1 MNQIRLLNCLLLI
14 VLYPLGQALGQ
25 DAEKEVPPTAPVE
38 EAAPKTDAN
47 AGDKDPVGEAAEERN
62 IRIQFE
68 GVPYS
73 DALQRFSQ
81 MANKPLIIES
91 PVQGTLT
98 FYDPQPYTYQ
108 EALDVL
114 NVILSMKGVALV
126 ETGRYLQ
133 LSKLENIKK
142 LPLKVIRGGDAS
154 GDVRPGQI
162 VTVVVQL
169 QHLDAAEVSAAASSL
184 LSNAGSIAPMTQG
197 KGLIIT
203 DRLESIKRVQNLLSE
218 IDIGADAERV
228 MKTHLLKHSSGL
240 VVAEL
245 INKTFGK
252 ASAPKRLKY
261 NDKTKRYDSFDPEPS
276 TYVTAVYDEASRTMV
291 LFGPTEQ
298 VDLASDLL
306 LQFEVGDGRA
316 GEVKIFLPS
325 KVDAD
330 DLAEMIRDG
339 VEGVAGKGESSETA
353 KLKARIIVDEKF
365 NRIIATAPVSGQL
378 ELIENFV
385 LQVDGSTAVG
395 GSRTASAS
403 INVTRV
409 YRIKTLDLDTVRSA
423 VENATSE
430 IYPSGESKPR

>member
-1 MNQIRLLNCLLLI
+1 MNCSLVCCLSFCIRLAKRLARR
-14 VLYPLGQALGQ
+14 G
-25 DAEKEVPPTAPVE
+25 KEAPPTVPVE

-47 AGDKDPVGEAAEERN
+47 AGDKEPAGEVAEERN

-68 GVPYS
+68 RLPYS
-73 DALQRFSQ
+73 DTLQRFFQ

-98 FYDPQPYTYQ
+98 FVPAYTYQ

-142 LPLKVIRGGDAS
+142 LPLKVIRGGCFRRCASRADSYCGRTVAAS
-154 GDVRPGQI
+154 GCGRGFCCGFF
-162 VTVVVQL
+162 T
-169 QHLDAAEVSAAASSL
+169 

-218 IDIGADAERV
+218 IDIGADTERV

-252 ASAPKRLKY
+252 ASAPKRL
-261 NDKTKRYDSFDPEPS
+261 N
-276 TYVTAVYDEASRTMV
+276 TM
-291 LFGPTEQ
+291 
-298 VDLASDLL
+298 
-306 LQFEVGDGRA
+306 
-316 GEVKIFLPS
+316 
-325 KVDAD
+325 
-330 DLAEMIRDG
+330 
-339 VEGVAGKGESSETA
+339 
-353 KLKARIIVDEKF
+353 
-365 NRIIATAPVSGQL
+365 
-378 ELIENFV
+378 
-385 LQVDGSTAVG
+385 
-395 GSRTASAS
+395 
-403 INVTRV
+403 
-409 YRIKTLDLDTVRSA
+409 IK
-423 VENATSE
+423 
-430 IYPSGESKPR
+430 PSGTIRLILNRQPM